1 MLKRMLVSSL
11 VLLVSVLVVGESSQA
26 YTSQEQIDTSHLPLE
41 SHLALTPQIKSSRR
55 RGPQIRN
62 PRNVID
68 VISNLR
74 GRLWHPSP
82 KHRRGGSGTLM
93 DLNDEVAQA
102 VLNRG
107 IPFNNRVYGY
117 HNRRFYRFDYENR
130 TDNNNNGFFHGYP
143 VERNQISS
151 YVQKLMK
158 NAGILD

>member
-1 MLKRMLVSSL
+1 MFKGWLGSSL

-26 YTSQEQIDTSHLPLE
+26 YTRQVDTSHLLLK
-41 SHLALTPQIKSSRR
+41 SHIALTPQIQFPRR

-62 PRNVID
+62 PRNVSD

-74 GRLWHPSP
+74 GRLWNPSS
-82 KHRRGGSGTLM
+82 KHQRGGSGTLM
-93 DLNDEVAQA
+93 DLEDKVAQT